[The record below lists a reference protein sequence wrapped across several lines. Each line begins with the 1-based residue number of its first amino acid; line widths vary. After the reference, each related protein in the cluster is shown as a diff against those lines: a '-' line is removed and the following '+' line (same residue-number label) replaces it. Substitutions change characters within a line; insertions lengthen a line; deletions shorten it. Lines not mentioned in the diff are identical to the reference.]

1 MYQFLRF
8 GCIGALNTALN
19 FLILNGISKALGIDE
34 GVKLSAVSAV
44 SFSVAVVQSYLWN
57 RTWTFGNE
65 QGISI
70 YKNFLRLVAV
80 GLLGT
85 LTVIFVLLGAG
96 QKALPIYFVGL
107 MAVYLILE
115 FMR

>member
-1 MYQFLRF
+1 MDNPSTQNSFEQKISALLESRPIVYQFLRF

-57 RTWTFGNE
+57 R
-65 QGISI
+65 
-70 YKNFLRLVAV
+70 
-80 GLLGT
+80 
-85 LTVIFVLLGAG
+85 
-96 QKALPIYFVGL
+96 
-107 MAVYLILE
+107 
-115 FMR
+115 